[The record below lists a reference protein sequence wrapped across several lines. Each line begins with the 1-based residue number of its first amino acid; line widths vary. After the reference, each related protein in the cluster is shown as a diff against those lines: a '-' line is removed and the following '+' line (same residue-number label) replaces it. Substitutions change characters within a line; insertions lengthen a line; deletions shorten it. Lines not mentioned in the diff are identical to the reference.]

1 VFVTQ
6 LAYFISILFQIYRWL
21 IIAYILISWV
31 PQLQNSSIGNIIRK
45 LVEPYL
51 APFKRFIPPL
61 ASVDFSPIVA
71 LFALIFI
78 EIGVMEILKL
88 FM

>member
-1 VFVTQ
+1 MLVPQ
-6 LAYFISILFQIYRWL
+6 LAYFISVLFQIYRWL
-21 IIAYILISWV
+21 IIAYIIISWV
-31 PQLQNSSIGNIIRK
+31 PQLQNSSIGSVISK

-51 APFKRFIPPL
+51 APFKKFIPPI
-61 ASVDFSPIVA
+61 AMIDFSPIIA

-78 EIGVMEILKL
+78 EIGVMEILRL